1 MFADYRSALDYL
13 YTSLPMFQ
21 RVGAAA
27 YKADL
32 VNTIKL
38 CDALNNPQHKFKSI
52 HIAGT
57 NGKGSS
63 SHMIAA
69 ILQSAGFKTGL
80 YTSPHLKEFTERIK
94 INGKEIDQEYVVDF
108 VNRIRSEIE
117 KIQPSFFEITVAM
130 AYDYFALHKVDF
142 AVIETGL
149 GGRLD
154 STNVITPLVS
164 LITNIGYDHME
175 LLGDTLPKIAT
186 EKAGIIKPGVPVIIS
201 ERQVEVETVFLT
213 KATEAKAAL
222 SFANEQFRLK
232 SKMMNDDLTPVFEVY
247 DHEKLVFSNL
257 NPELKGD
264 YQRKNIPG
272 VLMTINV
279 LKDQGY
285 KITDQHS
292 KEGIENVIRL
302 TSLKGRWQKLGE
314 YPLMICDTGHNVDG
328 LSEVVQQ
335 IRLQKYRK
343 LFFVLGMV
351 GDKDI
356 SQALMILP
364 KEAYYF
370 FCQAKIPRALD
381 AHILSEKAKAEGLQ
395 GEVILNVSQAIAV
408 AKSKAEKD
416 DFIFIGGSTFVVGEI
431 ENL

>member
-1 MFADYRSALDYL
+1 MFEDYRSALDYL
-13 YTSLPMFQ
+13 YKSLPMFQ

-32 VNTIKL
+32 VNTINL
-38 CDALNNPQHKFKSI
+38 CNALNNPQHKFKSI

-69 ILQSAGFKTGL
+69 ILQSAGYKTGL

-94 INGKEIDQEYVVDF
+94 INGNEIDQEYVVDF
-108 VNRIRSEIE
+108 VNRIRPEIE

-130 AYDYFALHKVDF
+130 AFDYFALHKVDF

-154 STNVITPLVS
+154 STNVITPIVS
-164 LITNIGYDHME
+164 LITNIGYDHMD
-175 LLGDTLPKIAT
+175 LLGYTLPKIAI
-186 EKAGIIKPGVPVIIS
+186 EKAGIIKPGVPVVIS
-201 ERQVEVETVFLT
+201 ERQGEVETVFLS
-213 KATEAKAAL
+213 KAAEVDAKI
-222 SFANEQFRLK
+222 SFAGEQFR
-232 SKMMNDDLTPVFEVY
+232 MNVKIVIDNSTPVVEVY
-247 DHEKLVFSNL
+247 DHDELVFPNL

-264 YQRKNIPG
+264 YQRKNILG
-272 VLMTINV
+272 VLKIINV

-285 KITDQHS
+285 KITGQNIKD
-292 KEGIENVIRL
+292 GIENVVKL
-302 TSLKGRWQKLGE
+302 TELKGRWQKLGE
-314 YPLMICDTGHNVDG
+314 SPLMICDTGHNVDG
-328 LSEVVQQ
+328 LTEVVQQ
-335 IRLQKYRK
+335 IRSQKYRR
-343 LFFVLGMV
+343 LFFILGMV

-356 SQALMILP
+356 SQALKILP

-370 FCQAKIPRALD
+370 FCQASIPRALD

-395 GEVILNVSQAIAV
+395 GEVMLNVNGAIAA
-408 AKSKAEKD
+408 AKLKAEKE

>member
-69 ILQSAGFKTGL
+69 ILQSAGYKTGL

-94 INGKEIDQEYVVDF
+94 IDGKEIDHEYVVDF
-108 VNRIRSEIE
+108 VNRIRPEIE
-117 KIQPSFFEITVAM
+117 KVQPSFFEITVAM
-130 AYDYFALHKVDF
+130 AFDYFALHKVDF

-154 STNVITPLVS
+154 STNVIMPLVS

-247 DHEKLVFSNL
+247 DHEELIFSNL

-264 YQRKNIPG
+264 YQRKNITG
-272 VLMTINV
+272 VLKTIDV

-292 KEGIENVIRL
+292 KDGIENVIRL
-302 TSLKGRWQKLGE
+302 TGLKGRWQKLGE
-314 YPLMICDTGHNVDG
+314 SPLIICDTGHNAEG
-328 LSEVVQQ
+328 LVEVVQQ
-335 IRLQKYRK
+335 IRSQKYKK

-356 SQALMILP
+356 TNALKILP
-364 KEAYYF
+364 KEAYYI
-370 FCQAKIPRALD
+370 FCRASIPRALD
-381 AHILSEKAKAEGLQ
+381 AHILSEKAKVEELN
-395 GEVILNVSQAIAV
+395 GEVIPNVNQAIAF
-408 AKSKAEKD
+408 AKSKAEKE